1 MNIKELLATGLLAG
15 VTTFAAACQ
24 MLSPAAAPMATPLP
38 TAATP
43 MTSPSGSTPTYIWI
57 PKYADRFM
65 ADKMINSH
73 PATVVTLCTG
83 IFGGVWSPNDPNYW
97 ETFDICAVNAQ
108 LGFPDPTGVAT
119 KGCVS
124 KTSGCK
130 KYQLA
135 TPTPAASNSPLQTG
149 DQPSGAQP
157 DEKQP
162 GTQPRDSELK
172 DWTTQ
177 QHAAVDKA
185 IEEAYGVFAKD
196 LDECI
201 SELGE
206 PDGDP
211 FEGDLARYEAAITQ
225 SPYLECI
232 RRKLSQN

>member
-1 MNIKELLATGLLAG
+1 MNIGKLLASGLLVG
-15 VTTFAAACQ
+15 VMTLGVACQ
-24 MLSPAAAPMATPLP
+24 WLSPAATP
-38 TAATP
+38 TAEHKAVSPAVVRATAVARR
-43 MTSPSGSTPTYIWI
+43 TDSTPTYIWI
-57 PKYADRFM
+57 PKHADPFM
-65 ADKMINSH
+65 ADKMINSY

-83 IFGGVWSPNDPNYW
+83 IFGGAWSPNDPNYW

-108 LGFPDPTGVAT
+108 LGFPDPTDVAT

-130 KYQLA
+130 KYQLKR
-135 TPTPAASNSPLQTG
+135 LQTE
-149 DQPSGAQP
+149 DQPSGVQP
-157 DEKQP
+157 AEKQP

-172 DWTTQ
+172 DWTPQ

-206 PDGDP
+206 PDGGP
-211 FEGDLARYEAAITQ
+211 FEDDLARYEAAITQ

-232 RRKLSQN
+232 RRKFSQN